1 MIEITEDKQYELAEH
16 AEKVLKHAGKLMQ
29 CLEDMCEDG
38 DESMMGHRGG
48 YGQRGGYMGERYVN
62 HNGNISGRA
71 DSYPMDSYRMGE
83 REGSIGQ
90 RGGRMGRRM
99 NDPYYE

>member
-1 MIEITEDKQYELAEH
+1 MGYKMIEIAEEKQSELAEH

-29 CLEDMCEDG
+29 CIEDMCE
-38 DESMMGHRGG
+38 ESEEPMM
-48 YGQRGGYMGERYVN
+48 GQRGGYMGHRYVN

-83 REGSIGQ
+83 R
-90 RGGRMGRRM
+90 GGRMGRRM
-99 NDPYYE
+99 VDPYYE